1 MTKTKQSPEKE
12 LHPSDQ
18 HPYGALVFDDRE
30 VPHYELA
37 ADVLRWRFTINL
49 DGTRT
54 PPFLVDAKPYT
65 ETSAIAYLKDKEGE
79 VRPSREEQGADIIP
93 GSLEAD
99 PVFFDRHVIQT
110 TFRGKVIPESEME
123 ALSGQFNFKKRVVDE
138 GFMGFFR
145 DEEADIEAGSIRDL
159 LAFNQVRM
167 RTALADELGTEHK
180 ISLAHIHRPKTSVDS
195 LKYSQARKERVLK
208 KGARKITFNYQ
219 QLGALYDSLVTSLR
233 GFLVNGEPCTEEN
246 RADWQPLV
254 PFFIK
259 RYTIVLLFAD
269 EVDRG
274 N

>member
-123 ALSGQFNFKKRVVDE
+123 ALSGQFNFKKAIEYRGKRRMLVLTI
-138 GFMGFFR
+138 
-145 DEEADIEAGSIRDL
+145 ADIEILRDS
-159 LAFNQVRM
+159 ACPERHRYFRITQ
-167 RTALADELGTEHK
+167 ALGDPDKVAELQTECSK
-180 ISLAHIHRPKTSVDS
+180 LKLNCRACDGCPERP
-195 LKYSQARKERVLK
+195 
-208 KGARKITFNYQ
+208 F
-219 QLGALYDSLVTSLR
+219 
-233 GFLVNGEPCTEEN
+233 
-246 RADWQPLV
+246 
-254 PFFIK
+254 
-259 RYTIVLLFAD
+259 
-269 EVDRG
+269 
-274 N
+274 